1 MCSAPFFAGHF
12 LNICKNDL
20 LPSPL
25 QKAGCFFGPGQ
36 KHHWFDWWCQLLQY
50 IPNQHIQ
57 IHQHFLGDEVKPS
70 SGSRR
75 ANLTLRQVLSCTQW
89 MYLICPLIFGS
100 QLKDSTSIS
109 HHLMVGLNPIP
120 SGTIKGRHH
129 RKLTPWAALQA
140 VRQPTWPRCR
150 RVWRR
155 LSHPMRSSW
164 RRTRRCQRCQRC
176 GVVDQISWSATGDHH
191 RPMDQKGGAYYPT
204 GDSPAEKSP
213 WST

>member
-1 MCSAPFFAGHF
+1 MEIACPSVTPRATYLFSRLFAPHIGSPGPGCGKLLSKFSRACERGSYIPTLHVQCALFFAGHF

-57 IHQHFLGDEVKPS
+57 IHQHFFGDEVKPS

-89 MYLICPLIFGS
+89 MYLIFPLFFGS

-109 HHLMVGLNPIP
+109 HHLMVGLNPSQVAP
-120 SGTIKGRHH
+120 QKVDTIGN
-129 RKLTPWAALQA
+129 
-140 VRQPTWPRCR
+140 
-150 RVWRR
+150 
-155 LSHPMRSSW
+155 
-164 RRTRRCQRCQRC
+164 
-176 GVVDQISWSATGDHH
+176 
-191 RPMDQKGGAYYPT
+191 
-204 GDSPAEKSP
+204 
-213 WST
+213 